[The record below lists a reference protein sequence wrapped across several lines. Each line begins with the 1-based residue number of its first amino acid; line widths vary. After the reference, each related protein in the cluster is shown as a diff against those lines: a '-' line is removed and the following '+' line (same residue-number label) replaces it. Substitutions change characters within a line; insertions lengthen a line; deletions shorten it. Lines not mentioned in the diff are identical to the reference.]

1 MCEEPLSPGVGGA
14 PASPPC
20 KWASPLEI
28 LSLWPGGQGS
38 NEKSKEIREGDLAR
52 AIELE
57 VRGLP
62 GRHHRVIPPHD
73 HHEKPDPGYPL
84 PD

>member
-1 MCEEPLSPGVGGA
+1 MCEEPLFPGVGGA
-14 PASPPC
+14 PASLPC
-20 KWASPLEI
+20 KWASPLEA
-28 LSLWPGGQGS
+28 LSLWPGGKRS
-38 NEKSKEIREGDLAR
+38 DETARKRREGDLAR

-73 HHEKPDPGYPL
+73 HHEKSQPGYPL
-84 PD
+84 LY